1 MDIEAWLRLDETSP
15 EGFVIKVAQD
25 GILLTEAQIA
35 AIEKAKARRLHRPAL
50 QPWLAQST
58 DRRTGDTAILWLD
71 GYYSWPLRAH
81 RVACRLGADS
91 EPRDRRDLCDQC

>member
-50 QPWLAQST
+50 QPW
-58 DRRTGDTAILWLD
+58 
-71 GYYSWPLRAH
+71 
-81 RVACRLGADS
+81 
-91 EPRDRRDLCDQC
+91 